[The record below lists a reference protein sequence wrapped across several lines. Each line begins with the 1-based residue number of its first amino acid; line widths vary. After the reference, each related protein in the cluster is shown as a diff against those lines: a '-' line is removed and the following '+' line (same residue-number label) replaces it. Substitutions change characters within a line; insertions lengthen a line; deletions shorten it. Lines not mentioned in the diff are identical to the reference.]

1 MWNNGHI
8 YIYVHIFLDIFHGGR
23 FLFGQM
29 ELYIYI
35 MGIWLD
41 TGI

>member
-1 MWNNGHI
+1 MWNNGHIYI

-35 MGIWLD
+35 
-41 TGI
+41 